1 MKLKHA
7 AIGLIVFTTTGYI
20 FYEKILSDEAKSK
33 IEELAQTLQAG
44 YSQISEVVDQLTGQV
59 VDDPETLPNVQVT
72 QAQWNSLGY

>member
-7 AIGLIVFTTTGYI
+7 AIGLIVFTATGYI
-20 FYEKILSDEAKSK
+20 FYEKILSDEAKTK
-33 IEELAQTLQAG
+33 IEELAQTLQTG

-72 QAQWNSLGY
+72 QAQWDSLGY